1 MTEKN
6 NPEATGQ
13 QEPKPVRYLEFT
25 EDVFDSIYNS
35 VEQVAQL
42 SIGNRALVDEFMQI
56 VTALDERIEKLENSL
71 KEKEDNG
78 G

>member
-1 MTEKN
+1 MTEEN
-6 NPEATGQ
+6 NPEATEQ

-42 SIGNRALVDEFMQI
+42 SITNRALVDEFMQI

-71 KEKEDNG
+71 KQEEQSNE
-78 G
+78 